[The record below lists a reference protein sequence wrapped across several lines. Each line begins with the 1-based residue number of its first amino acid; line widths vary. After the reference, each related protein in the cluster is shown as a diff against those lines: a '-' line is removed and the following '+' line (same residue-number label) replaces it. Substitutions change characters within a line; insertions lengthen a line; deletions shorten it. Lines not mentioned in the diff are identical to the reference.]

1 MRNVYDF
8 DKTIYKGDSS
18 IDFYKF
24 CLKRHPSI
32 AKYWPAQI
40 AAFVQYKT
48 KKITKTQMKEIF
60 YRYYQSIPDM
70 DRELEAFWDSHIGN
84 MKRWYYDQQQESDL
98 IISASPEFMLKPACE
113 RIGIKYLLASPV
125 DGKTGKYL
133 GENCYH
139 AEKVRRFR
147 EAYPGEEI
155 RYFYSDSYSD
165 SPLADISEKAF
176 LVDGDV
182 LKDW

>member
-8 DKTIYKGDSS
+8 DKTIYKSDSS

-24 CLKRHPSI
+24 VLKRHPSVI
-32 AKYWPAQI
+32 KYWPAQI
-40 AAFVQYKT
+40 AAFLKYKT
-48 KKITKTQMKEIF
+48 KSITKTQMKEVF

-70 DRELEAFWDSHIGN
+70 NQELNDFWDTHIHLV
-84 MKRWYYDQQQESDL
+84 KDWYLKHQQETDL
-98 IISASPEFMLKPACE
+98 IISASPEFMLQPACD
-113 RIGIKYLLASPV
+113 RLGIKHLLASPV
-125 DGKTGKYL
+125 DALTGKYY

-155 RYFYSDSYSD
+155 DEFYSDSYSD
-165 SPLADISEKAF
+165 SPLAEIAETAF
-176 LVDGDV
+176 LVKGDEL
-182 LKDW
+182 LKW